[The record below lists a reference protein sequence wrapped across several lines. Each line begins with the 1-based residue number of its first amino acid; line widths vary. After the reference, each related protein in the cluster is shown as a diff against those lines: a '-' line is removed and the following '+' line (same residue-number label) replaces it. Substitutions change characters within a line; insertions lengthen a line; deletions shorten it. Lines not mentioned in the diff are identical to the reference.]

1 MNSNSG
7 KRADDGEIGSPSTAS
22 KNKRRKPSV
31 QDHIGQ
37 ELRAMYD
44 EVLQQPIPDRF
55 LELLNALDEKADK
68 P

>member
-1 MNSNSG
+1 MSSSF
-7 KRADDGEIGSPSTAS
+7 KADDDNGSLRPSSTAPQRT
-22 KNKRRKPSV
+22 RRKPSI

-55 LELLNALDEKADK
+55 LDLLKALDEKADK

>member
-1 MNSNSG
+1 MNSNSR
-7 KRADDGEIGSPSTAS
+7 KRADDGEIGTPSTVPN
-22 KNKRRKPSV
+22 NKRRKPSV

-37 ELRAMYD
+37 EFRAMYD
-44 EVLQQPIPDRF
+44 EVLQQAIPDRF